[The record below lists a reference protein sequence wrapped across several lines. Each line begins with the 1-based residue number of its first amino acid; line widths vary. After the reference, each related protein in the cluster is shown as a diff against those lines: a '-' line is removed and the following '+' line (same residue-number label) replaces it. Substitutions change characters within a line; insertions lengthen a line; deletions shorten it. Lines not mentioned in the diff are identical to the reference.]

1 MTDNLTLEE
10 SISLSLTRTFK
21 DAFPGVQVVSWDAPE
36 DREKSNIS
44 LRADNDGEDPI
55 GTNIHNVTIQIRAT
69 NLDARQREVFRSM
82 LGTAHA
88 ARETVDENNNGKFAM
103 PRGEAVEL
111 AGISHETENQT
122 DRIMTVTLSASIQ
135 PL

>member
-1 MTDNLTLEE
+1 MTDQLTLEE
-10 SISLSLTRTFK
+10 SVSLSLTRTLK
-21 DAFPGVQVVSWDAPE
+21 DAFPKVQVVSWDAPE

-44 LRADNDGEDPI
+44 LRVDNNGENPI
-55 GTNIHNVTIQIRAT
+55 GTNIHDITIQIRAT
-69 NLDARQREVFRSM
+69 NLDARQREIFRAM
-82 LGTAHA
+82 LGTSYS
-88 ARETVDENNNGKFAM
+88 ARETVDENNKGKFAM
-103 PRGEAVEL
+103 PKGEAVEL